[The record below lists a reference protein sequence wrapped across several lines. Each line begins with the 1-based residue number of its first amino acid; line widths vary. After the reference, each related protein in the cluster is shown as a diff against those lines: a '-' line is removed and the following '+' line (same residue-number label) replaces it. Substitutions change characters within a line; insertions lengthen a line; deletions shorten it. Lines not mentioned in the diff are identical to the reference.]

1 MKNMIAKILVPLDG
15 SELAEQILPYARGFS
30 SALKVPVE
38 LYGVDQPGRE
48 ALYTPEGGLEDY
60 LAKVRDRL
68 SAEGIS
74 ASHHVE
80 SGDPAQLIA
89 ARAGGDSGT
98 MIVMA
103 THGMSGIQRLFLGS
117 VAYKVVHMAKNPM
130 LLVRPVTEQD
140 ETKSFQLKSIF
151 VPLDGSG
158 LAEKILP
165 FVISLAKSMKLDVVL
180 IRAYT
185 SPAQSFLVGDGVLLS
200 GLQRIRDNVRQEID
214 TYLNGKVEQL
224 QAEGLNRVSA
234 IAVEGEGAEEI
245 IDMARKT
252 PDNLIAMST
261 HGRSGLERWT
271 LGSVTEKVIHHSG
284 DPVLIIRPA

>member
-1 MKNMIAKILVPLDG
+1 MFTKILVPLDG
-15 SELAEQILPYARGFS
+15 SELAEQILPYVRAFA

-38 LYGVDQPGRE
+38 LFGVDQPGVE
-48 ALYTPEGGLEDY
+48 GLYTPEGGIEDY
-60 LAKVRDRL
+60 LAKTRDRL
-68 SAEGIS
+68 SVAGIS
-74 ASHHVE
+74 ASDHVE

-89 ARAGGDSGT
+89 ARAGSDSGT
-98 MIVMA
+98 LIAIA
-103 THGMSGIQRLFLGS
+103 THGISGIQRLFLGS

-140 ETKSFQLKSIF
+140 ETKAFQLKSVL

-165 FVISLAKSMKLDVVL
+165 FVNGVAKSMNLEIVL

-185 SPAQSFLVGDGVLLS
+185 SPAESFVVGDGVLLN
-200 GLQRIRDNVRQEID
+200 GLQRIRDNVRQEMD

-224 QAEGLNRVSA
+224 QAEGLKQVSA
-234 IAVEGEGAEEI
+234 IAVEGGGAEEI
-245 IDMARKT
+245 IDVARKT
-252 PDNLIAMST
+252 PDNLIAMSS

-271 LGSVTEKVIHHSG
+271 LGSVAEKVIQHSR
-284 DPVLIIRPA
+284 DPVLLIRAS